1 VSTPDP
7 RTTAN
12 SPPGEHHF
20 PPDLAKFNQISL
32 PIRSVAAN
40 EPLIRVHS
48 ASRNAIYFGRSGN
61 SRFDAPAGEYG
72 GLYVAL
78 NAYGAFRETVLRLT
92 TVKLVEIQELSKK
105 AFSIITIDRDLQLVD
120 LAGAGLAHIGADA
133 RLTTGSYQVSQQWS
147 LALWKHPALVDGI
160 YYRSRLD
167 PSQFCI
173 LLFEDRFMDN
183 QLIEKKIASSLI
195 DYPELL
201 EILNSYQYGLI
212 D

>member
-1 VSTPDP
+1 VSTQDS
-7 RTTAN
+7 RATTN

-20 PPDLAKFNQISL
+20 PPDLAEFSQITL
-32 PIRSVAAN
+32 PIRSIPAN

-72 GLYVAL
+72 GLYLAI

-92 TVKLVEIQELSKK
+92 TIKVVEIKELVKK
-105 AFSIITIDRDLQLVD
+105 ALSIITIDRDLQLVD
-120 LAGAGLAHIGADA
+120 LTGMGLAHIGADA

-147 LALWKHPALVDGI
+147 LTLWKHPDRVDGI

-173 LLFEDRFMDN
+173 LLFEDRLTDN
-183 QLIEKKIASSLI
+183 QLVEKKIASSLI
-195 DYPELL
+195 DYPELP